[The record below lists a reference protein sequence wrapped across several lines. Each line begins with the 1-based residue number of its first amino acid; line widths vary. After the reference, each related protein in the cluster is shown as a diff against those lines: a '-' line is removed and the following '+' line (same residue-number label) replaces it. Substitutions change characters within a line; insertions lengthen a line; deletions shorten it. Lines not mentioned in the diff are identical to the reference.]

1 MKRMTGLWLL
11 AFALIT
17 GIASAQPVMGNW
29 QGEFTSTDWK
39 TNTLR
44 AQIVGESRSD
54 YRAYFYVAE
63 KDGLEQQG
71 VIKGKTVKTI
81 TTFLGDI
88 QLGEKLG
95 GLYTLKAEVIKGVF
109 TGKLKSKS
117 GSTSA
122 SFKMKRVFLKS
133 PTLGMKPPAG
143 ATVLMMDHGNNP
155 AEQKELFAK
164 QRDLF
169 FNNWTTQP
177 RWDVMSD
184 GSIRMKGSS
193 ITSKE
198 EFGSF
203 LLHLEFRTPY
213 MPDDRGQAR
222 GNSGL
227 YVQGRYEVQILD
239 SYTDPTRDDHCGG
252 IYKQAVPLLNAC
264 LPPNEWQTYDIEF
277 TAPKFNADDKK
288 FKNARLSVKHNGK
301 VIHDDI
307 ELRRCTPGNMYGD
320 KEAPTGRMFIQDH
333 GDYPS
338 FKNAWIKPL
347 N

>member
-11 AFALIT
+11 AFTLVT

-29 QGEFTSTDWK
+29 QGEFTSESWQ
-39 TNTLR
+39 NCTLR

-63 KDGLEQQG
+63 KDEQEQQAI
-71 VIKGKTVKTI
+71 IKGKTLNSK

-88 QLGEKLG
+88 QLSDKRG
-95 GLYTLKAEVIKGVF
+95 GVYTLNAEVIKGVF
-109 TGKLKSKS
+109 TGTLKSKS
-117 GSTSA
+117 GDSIA
-122 SFKMKRVFLKS
+122 SFKMTRVYLKS
-133 PTLGMKPPAG
+133 PTLGMKPPAD
-143 ATVLMMDHGNNP
+143 ALVLMMDQGQNP
-155 AEQKELFAK
+155 EEQKALYAKQKELFF
-164 QRDLF
+164 D
-169 FNNWTTQP
+169 NWEIQP
-177 RWDVMSD
+177 HWDVMSD

-193 ITSKE
+193 IISKE

-203 LLHLEFRTPY
+203 FMHLEFKTPY
-213 MPDDRGQAR
+213 MPDARGQAR
-222 GNSGL
+222 GNSGF

-239 SYTDPTRDDHCGG
+239 NFTDPTRDNHCGG
-252 IYKQAVPLLNAC
+252 IYQQAVPLLNAC
-264 LPPNEWQTYDIEF
+264 LPPEEWQTYDIEF
-277 TAPKFNADDKK
+277 TAPKFDADGKK
-288 FKNARLSVKHNGK
+288 IKNARLTVKHNGK

-307 ELRRCTPGNMYGD
+307 ELRHCTPGGLYGG
-320 KEAPTGRMFIQDH
+320 KEAPTGKIFIQDH